1 MILEEVNLSDSDDSL
16 KDTLQ
21 EASLCK
27 ADTLL
32 SSFKSR
38 KRKPSRDASTS
49 PTLKRIQLMEEELAK
64 VKQLYKRRR

>member
-1 MILEEVNLSDSDDSL
+1 MILEEVNLLDSDDSL

-32 SSFKSR
+32 SLFKLR
-38 KRKPSRDASTS
+38 KRKLSRDASTS
-49 PTLKRIQLMEEELAK
+49 LMLKRI
-64 VKQLYKRRR
+64 